1 LLRRKQTSAPE
12 PTAESTPTPSPAPPT
27 EPTSELQSPTPPSPA
42 TAAVAHG
49 TGGRFFYCANT
60 EATGSTGFHWV
71 SCVLDIGVSAGLQQ
85 AAPVVDSD
93 SDDDG
98 L

>member
-27 EPTSELQSPTPPSPA
+27 EPTSELQSPTPPS
-42 TAAVAHG
+42 
-49 TGGRFFYCANT
+49 
-60 EATGSTGFHWV
+60 TGSTGFHWV